1 MLNNCN
7 IFSLC
12 VMQFLTSA
20 MKAMVKQFQSL
31 GISSKL
37 RHTLRKMFLCKV
49 LVNVVIT

>member
-7 IFSLC
+7 IFALC

-31 GISSKL
+31 EISNKL